1 MSPVD
6 RPLTDDVMV
15 FNLGDEHD
23 RIVSPVT
30 GEPGARHA
38 RTLLK
43 SGPLRVTMVVLA
55 PGATTAEHQAEGPIT
70 IQPLQGRIR
79 FTAESMVREV
89 GPGELLCAG
98 PGLRLAV
105 TSTEG
110 ATFLLTIVKAPQ
122 A

>member
-15 FNLGDEHD
+15 FDLDHERDH
-23 RIVSPVT
+23 IASPAT
-30 GEPGARHA
+30 GEPGGRRA

-55 PGATTAEHQAEGPIT
+55 PGATTGEHRAEGPIT

-79 FTAESMVREV
+79 FTAESVVREV
-89 GPGELLCAG
+89 GTGQLLCAG
-98 PGLRLAV
+98 PGIPHAV
-105 TSTEG
+105 SSAEG
-110 ATFLLTIVKAPQ
+110 AAFLLTIVKAP
-122 A
+122 